1 LGAAVQTIYVVGVA
15 DIQGVL
21 FDFSGTLCRLEFG
34 SGVLDGLMDDAGAPL
49 EITDQVELMRRL
61 TAPVGISD
69 GLPEELH
76 EAWHRRDLD
85 TEVHHTVYTAAL
97 RAAGLPDGAAETV
110 YRRMC
115 DAENWTPYPDVVP
128 ALKAVRAAGLKAAVV
143 SNIGWD
149 IRPVL
154 AKHGIADLVDVI
166 VMSYVEGHVK
176 PEPEIFA
183 AACERL
189 CVEPA
194 RALMVGDSEEADG
207 GAAALGCA
215 VAIVDPLP
223 TAERPDAL
231 LSALSAYGIA

>member
-1 LGAAVQTIYVVGVA
+1 VA

-49 EITDQVELMRRL
+49 EIEDQVELMRRL
-61 TAPVGISD
+61 TAPVGISE
-69 GLPEELH
+69 GLPPELH

-85 TEVHHTVYTAAL
+85 TDVHHTVYTAAL
-97 RAAGLPDGAAETV
+97 RAAGLPAGAAEIV
-110 YRRMC
+110 YRRML
-115 DAENWTPYPDVVP
+115 DADNWVPYPDVLP
-128 ALKAVRAAGLKAAVV
+128 ALRAVRNAGLRSAVV

-154 AKHGIADLVDVI
+154 VKHGIADLVDEI

-183 AACERL
+183 GACARL
-189 CVEPA
+189 GLEPA
-194 RALMVGDSEEADG
+194 RTLMVGDSEEADG
-207 GAAALGCA
+207 GAAALGCS

-223 TAERPDAL
+223 TADRPDAL
-231 LSALSAYGIA
+231 LSALSAYGIS

>member
-1 LGAAVQTIYVVGVA
+1 MGAAVQTIYVGHVA
-15 DIQGVL
+15 DIQAVL

-61 TAPVGISD
+61 TAPVGIS
-69 GLPEELH
+69 E
-76 EAWHRRDLD
+76 
-85 TEVHHTVYTAAL
+85 
-97 RAAGLPDGAAETV
+97 GLPDGAAQVV
-110 YRRMC
+110 YQRMT
-115 DAENWTPYPDVVP
+115 DAESWTPYPDVIP
-128 ALKAVRAAGLKAAVV
+128 ALQAVRKAGLRSAVV

-154 AKHGIADLVDVI
+154 AKHGIAELVDEI

-189 CVEPA
+189 GVEPA

-207 GAAALGCA
+207 GAAALGCS

-223 TAERPDAL
+223 TGERPDAL
-231 LSALSAYGIA
+231 LSALSAYGI